1 VIIFISM
8 RLQLNLEA
16 PHVWQF
22 AVNVDMARLM
32 RPEGEL
38 LQPRGGDPKYPEV
51 GVVLP
56 TKKLEARSF

>member
-1 VIIFISM
+1 M

-22 AVNVDMARLM
+22 TVNVDMARLM

-51 GVVLP
+51 GVVLLH
-56 TKKLEARSF
+56 TKKTGG